1 MAPTRR
7 QQDLVQL
14 QLHSVRQL
22 QPQLPPLQPQLPPLQ
37 SALQWQPVMPEQQQ
51 PGLDLFRQLQQHQ
64 QRQPQQ
70 GQQQQAQEQQLQP
83 AQGQGQQSHPRAQQ
97 RQQGQQGQ
105 GSNPAQQQRNQHLL
119 RHPSQPKRASFQLLQ
134 SLSVTNLATA
144 LAAQPL
150 LDSLLW
156 ILDGFASIGSAAG
169 LPSDLRFSQTMLVN
183 AAAWLLQLA
192 HPEQAA
198 LSDHPQEIALARQP
212 CCAACF
218 CLPGLPSCGICV
230 LSAGRS

>member
-1 MAPTRR
+1 
-7 QQDLVQL
+7 
-14 QLHSVRQL
+14 
-22 QPQLPPLQPQLPPLQ
+22 
-37 SALQWQPVMPEQQQ
+37 MPEQQQ

-83 AQGQGQQSHPRAQQ
+83 AQGQGQQLHPRAQQ

-119 RHPSQPKRASFQLLQ
+119 RHLSQPKRASFQLLQ

-156 ILDGFASIGSAAG
+156 ILDGFASIG
-169 LPSDLRFSQTMLVN
+169 
-183 AAAWLLQLA
+183 
-192 HPEQAA
+192 
-198 LSDHPQEIALARQP
+198 
-212 CCAACF
+212 
-218 CLPGLPSCGICV
+218 
-230 LSAGRS
+230 